1 MSSLVSPGPLV
12 GMRGKRKE
20 RRTVLMAI
28 QDESSVL

>member
-20 RRTVLMAI
+20 RTVLMAI